1 MEKNSP
7 CLHFTVSPRQEEG
20 NNMGFEEML
29 RKYFDKVLTEVDFV
43 KKTYTALEKFGFND
57 ENAIASVCIC
67 RDEISQSLRSII
79 KHVWGEAF
87 NLSSL
92 AAMFTAG
99 KTGLLAAM
107 HHAPRI
113 DDRERYVFYVIPH
126 IAIDEEGRIG
136 FCSRKGIKESTA
148 CGALN
153 IFLKELGSNNPPTPN
168 DKSPLPPFTKGGL
181 GGITE
186 KGGKG
191 KGGLKRSAYKI
202 DNDDIEMSLIRMR
215 LLKELPYGHIPDLL
229 ELTKITRK
237 AIQTDLENALSKI
250 VNTKKSDYALITGIQ
265 INAPDGNY
273 IWPAECYA
281 FVNGIK
287 KDVTL

>member
-1 MEKNSP
+1 
-7 CLHFTVSPRQEEG
+7 
-20 NNMGFEEML
+20 MGFEEML

-43 KKTYTALEKFGFND
+43 KNTYNALKKYGFND

-99 KTGLLAAM
+99 KTGLLSAI
-107 HHAPRI
+107 HHAPGI

-126 IAIDEEGRIG
+126 IAIDEEGRMG

-148 CGALN
+148 CGALSS
-153 IFLKELGSNNPPTPN
+153 FQKELSAGNPPIP
-168 DKSPLPPFTKGGL
+168 PL
-181 GGITE
+181 E
-186 KGGKG
+186 KGGKR
-191 KGGLKRSAYKI
+191 GLKRSAYKI
-202 DNDDIEMSLIRMR
+202 DNDDIEMSLIRML
-215 LLKELPYGHIPDLL
+215 LLKAIPRGKVPDLL
-229 ELTKITRK
+229 ELTKIARK
-237 AIQTDLENALSKI
+237 VIQADLENALSKI
-250 VNTKKSDYALITGIQ
+250 VNTKKSDYALMTGIQ

-273 IWPAECYA
+273 IWPAECYV

-287 KDVTL
+287 KDITL

>member
-1 MEKNSP
+1 
-7 CLHFTVSPRQEEG
+7 V
-20 NNMGFEEML
+20 GFEEML
-29 RKYFDKVLTEVDFV
+29 RKYFDKVLMEFDFV
-43 KKTYTALEKFGFND
+43 KKTYNALEKYGFND

-87 NLSSL
+87 DLSSL
-92 AAMFTAG
+92 GGMFTAG
-99 KTGLLAAM
+99 KTGLLSAI

-126 IAIDEEGRIG
+126 IAIDKDGKMG

-148 CGALN
+148 CGALSA
-153 IFLKELGSNNPPTPN
+153 FQKELSSGNPPIPN
-168 DKSPLPPFTKGGL
+168 DTPPLPPFTKGGL
-181 GGITE
+181 GGILE

-191 KGGLKRSAYKI
+191 KGGFERLGKRGLKRSAYKI
-202 DNDDIEMSLIRMR
+202 DNDDIEMSLIRM
-215 LLKELPYGHIPDLL
+215 LLMKEIPRGKVPDLL
-229 ELTKITRK
+229 ELTKIARK
-237 AIQTDLENALSKI
+237 VIQADLENALSKI
-250 VNTKKSDYALITGIQ
+250 VNTKKSDYALMTGIQ

-287 KDVTL
+287 KDITL